1 MADTPKDIK
10 VNPNTVVGSNLS
22 QLVGVTVTDI
32 DVTLEFVY
40 LNPRNPQEGSVVSRI
55 TLPKNV
61 AFDLANTIS
70 LTIKKHDLKKQEKKD
85 HENN

>member
-1 MADTPKDIK
+1 MIDTPKDIK

-61 AFDLANTIS
+61 AFDLANTIN
-70 LTIKKHDLKKQEKKD
+70 LTIKKHDLKKQGKKD